1 MQLRT
6 GRVFGLE
13 TESIME
19 LHVISADDPI
29 EAGEAV
35 LYGVEGARFGIG
47 LAVCEVSDS
56 VGLALKND
64 GERHGWNSW

>member
-47 LAVCEVSDS
+47 LAVCEVSD
-56 VGLALKND
+56 
-64 GERHGWNSW
+64 